1 MMFVVI
7 TLSFVATLVILGLCY
22 LIYEIITDK
31 KKPTKKVE
39 DIPQPT
45 NLRFKKPKL

>member
-7 TLSFVATLVILGLCY
+7 TLSFTATLVVLGLIY
-22 LIYEIITDK
+22 LIYEIIKDS
-31 KKPTKKVE
+31 KKPAKKVE
-39 DIPQPT
+39 EVPPVT